1 MTPATRITA
10 LASEER
16 CHIHEDGT
24 ILFADA
30 FGRVSLALAIEDEF
44 GIADI
49 PEDEAERCITVSDWV
64 DLVGRMNA

>member
-1 MTPATRITA
+1 MTIADRIA
-10 LASEER
+10 LVASEER

-30 FGRVSLALAIEDEF
+30 FGRISLALAIEDEF

-49 PEDEAERCITVSDWV
+49 PEDEAERCITVADWV
-64 DLVGRMNA
+64 DLVGRLNA